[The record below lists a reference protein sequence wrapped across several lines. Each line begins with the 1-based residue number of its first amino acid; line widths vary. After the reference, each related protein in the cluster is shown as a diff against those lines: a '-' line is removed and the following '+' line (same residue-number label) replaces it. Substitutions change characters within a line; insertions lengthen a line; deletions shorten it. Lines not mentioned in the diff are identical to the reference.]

1 MFLCVNQVPYIY
13 ESVVQ
18 STAVEVERT
27 LQQQWLTIFPLEG
40 NIVSVHLCMHHA
52 PSWENTDKPAAA
64 WLPARQIHSLNKSRL
79 GWGHI
84 ADLYSSTNTLPA
96 VNLHGVR

>member
-1 MFLCVNQVPYIY
+1 
-13 ESVVQ
+13 
-18 STAVEVERT
+18 
-27 LQQQWLTIFPLEG
+27 
-40 NIVSVHLCMHHA
+40 MHHA

-79 GWGHI
+79 GRGHI

>member
-64 WLPARQIHSLNKSRL
+64 WLPAHQIHSLNKSRL
-79 GWGHI
+79 GRGHI

>member
-1 MFLCVNQVPYIY
+1 MRECGA
-13 ESVVQ
+13 EHRCGSGTH
-18 STAVEVERT
+18 TAAAVIDHIPPGRKH
-27 LQQQWLTIFPLEG
+27 
-40 NIVSVHLCMHHA
+40 SAVHLRMHHA

-79 GWGHI
+79 GRGHI
-84 ADLYSSTNTLPA
+84 ADLYSSTHTLPE